1 MVISA
6 QATQLLTSQQPG
18 VNISAEAVLYIKLP
32 ACYLMQISGDLDA
45 FKNMRSAV
53 ADLYVHV
60 GLSILKILT
69 LTQWSTEIF

>member
-1 MVISA
+1 
-6 QATQLLTSQQPG
+6 
-18 VNISAEAVLYIKLP
+18 
-32 ACYLMQISGDLDA
+32 MQISGDLDA

-60 GLSILKILT
+60 GLSILKLLT